1 MKNVTML
8 KRDWINLQQLLSTDD
23 EFVAWYDAGKLP
35 TVYNHIGDYELVDL
49 EFASEKDYMWFL
61 LKWG

>member
-1 MKNVTML
+1 MKTVTMV
-8 KRDWINLQQLLSTDD
+8 KNDWINLQQLLYTDD
-23 EFVAWYDAGKLP
+23 EFHAWYDAGKLP
-35 TVYNHIGDYELVDL
+35 KIYTHIGDYELVDL